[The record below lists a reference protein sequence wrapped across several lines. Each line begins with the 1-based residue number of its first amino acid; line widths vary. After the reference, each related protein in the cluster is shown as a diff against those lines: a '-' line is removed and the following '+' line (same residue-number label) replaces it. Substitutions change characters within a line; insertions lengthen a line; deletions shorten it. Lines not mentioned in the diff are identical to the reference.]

1 MEPHKVCADVILST
15 DSSISEEQKCRLLR
29 LGRKPQSDIEQFS
42 LWFPQIRVKFQTIKM
57 GEISGGMR
65 LPGKCTKMHPS
76 VETFKWRS
84 GRKPA
89 QVRTARVN
97 TWLPGN
103 PESWP
108 RQPGAYLSRFS
119 GLTSWQSLAASK
131 SGGPRQKPFEN
142 DDDFKPL
149 SLKIHNTKKK
159 HQIQRIEN
167 KTYRASIYKRCEDR

>member
-89 QVRTARVN
+89 QARTARVD

-119 GLTSWQSLAASK
+119 GLTSWQSPAASK
-131 SGGPRQKPFEN
+131 SGGHDKN
-142 DDDFKPL
+142 H
-149 SLKIHNTKKK
+149 S
-159 HQIQRIEN
+159 
-167 KTYRASIYKRCEDR
+167 KTTTTSNRSA